1 MQVLWKSDTNNR
13 LASQGLQAGKI
24 SVCGLNTFDCRTILG
39 FLSANNPEK
48 TKI

>member
-24 SVCGLNTFDCRTILG
+24 SVCGIVDNTQ
-39 FLSANNPEK
+39 K
-48 TKI
+48 TKIGFIKKK